1 MSFSKHCTAPEGE
14 KRPCSQSRKVATGV
28 LIRSA
33 NACCDKPVSWRAVRS
48 RICSGV
54 CTRPTPDCI
63 SAKLCLSSS
72 KGMPA
77 SASMACAIF
86 SMSTLHR
93 LLNIAGPN
101 IGLIGFLI
109 KRYQYNGALFGQVEI
124 NNADTAAFAFNPYRP
139 VDFTYAF
146 DNWDHI
152 ARQRIAGNPVKKR
165 QTLILGPDFLGL
177 FLECGRFSA
186 VLLMAQ

>member
-1 MSFSKHCTAPEGE
+1 MSFNKHCTAPDGE

-28 LIRSA
+28 SIRSA

-54 CTRPTPDCI
+54 CTRRTPDCI
-63 SAKLCLSSS
+63 WAKLCLSSS

-101 IGLIGFLI
+101 IGLTGFLI
-109 KRYQYNGALFGQVEI
+109 KRNQYNGAWFGQVEI

-139 VDFTYAF
+139 VDFTCAF
-146 DNWDHI
+146 GTGIHSPAKALLAI
-152 ARQRIAGNPVKKR
+152 QSKSARRSSSDQI
-165 QTLILGPDFLGL
+165 
-177 FLECGRFSA
+177 FSA
-186 VLLMAQ
+186 CFWNVGVSLPSC

>member
-33 NACCDKPVSWRAVRS
+33 NACCDKPVSWRVVRS
-48 RICSGV
+48 RICSGA
-54 CTRPTPDCI
+54 CTRPTPDWI
-63 SAKLCLSSS
+63 WAKLCLSSS

-101 IGLIGFLI
+101 IGLIGLLI
-109 KRYQYNGALFGQVEI
+109 KRNHYNGALFGQVEI
-124 NNADTAAFAFNPYRP
+124 NNADTAAFAFTRYGPA
-139 VDFTYAF
+139 DFTCAF
-146 DNWDHI
+146 GTGTHSPAKALLAI
-152 ARQRIAGNPVKKR
+152 QSKSARPSSSDQI
-165 QTLILGPDFLGL
+165 
-177 FLECGRFSA
+177 FSA
-186 VLLMAQ
+186 CFWNVGVSLPSC